1 MLMQFFL
8 GGGEGGGGEG
18 ANKGHYEKFGSGE
31 YRTWAIT
38 DTFRLQFSSLFLSG

>member
-1 MLMQFFL
+1 MLMQFFFF
-8 GGGEGGGGEG
+8 GGGGGGEG

-38 DTFRLQFSSLFLSG
+38 DTFRLQFSSLLLSG